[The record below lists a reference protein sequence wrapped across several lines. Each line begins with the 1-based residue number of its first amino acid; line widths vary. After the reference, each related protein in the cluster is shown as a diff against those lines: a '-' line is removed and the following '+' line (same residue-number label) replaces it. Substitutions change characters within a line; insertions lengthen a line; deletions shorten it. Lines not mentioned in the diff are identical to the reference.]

1 MQNDSEIE
9 ELLGHASQGSIEA
22 KGRLLKFHMN
32 RLRLMIVARLDPRL
46 SARMDPSDVLQDIMT
61 EAARTL
67 DVYLQRRPID
77 FYVWI
82 RGIAERRIIDLHRR
96 HLHAAKRS
104 VRREV
109 KEIKKSFSS
118 SSPLVEQ
125 LANSQTSPS
134 QKLIRQEERAALQAA
149 LEEVS
154 DDDRELIVLRYVE
167 QLPLAEVSEVLGI
180 SISAAKSR
188 HLRAIARLTKLVQEL
203 RGEQT

>member
-1 MQNDSEIE
+1 MTNDSDIE
-9 ELLGHASQGSIEA
+9 KLLNQASQGSIEA
-22 KGRLLKFHMN
+22 RGRLLKHHMN
-32 RLRLMIVARLDPRL
+32 RLRLMVVARLDPRL
-46 SARMDPSDVLQDIMT
+46 SARMDTSDVLQDIMT

-67 DVYLQRRPID
+67 DHYLDQRPID

-109 KEIKKSFSS
+109 KEIPRNQS
-118 SSPLVEQ
+118 SSPLVDK

-134 QKLIRQEERAALQAA
+134 QRLIQQEERAALQAA
-149 LEEVS
+149 LEQTS

-167 QLPLAEVSEVLGI
+167 QLPLSEVAEVLGI
-180 SISAAKSR
+180 SVPAVKSR
-188 HLRAIARLTKLVQEL
+188 HLRAIARLTKLVQTI
-203 RGEQT
+203 RGEKS